1 MEQQVFGC
9 SIQGASHIRSQKEC
23 QDSNKKIVEEDYSI
37 IAVAD
42 GHGSD
47 SSPFSKTGSQSA
59 VNVFCDIMQ
68 ETYIA
73 YVQQSSEDKEQFL
86 SFLKHE
92 GDLKIAQKIDYE
104 WKRRIYKQHRRLKRE
119 VPMLADGS
127 PNKESIYALY
137 GTTLLG
143 IFLTNDFIYAFQLG
157 DGDITYIDFDNAEPV
172 IHPDK
177 LLGIETHSLS
187 RKASWEKSLS
197 NIIMRSSEK
206 RPCMYVLSSDGF
218 ANSYISQ
225 DEYYKSLQDYL
236 RLIHDNGS
244 HEIMKNLP
252 TWLNETSEEG
262 CGDDITAMFAYF
274 GEV

>member
-23 QDSNKKIVEEDYSI
+23 QDSNKKIVKEDYSI

-42 GHGSD
+42 GHGSS
-47 SSPFSKTGSQSA
+47 SSPFSKTGSQCA
-59 VNVFCDIMQ
+59 VNVFCDIME
-68 ETYIA
+68 ETYIT
-73 YVQQSSEDKEQFL
+73 YVQQSPGGKEQFL
-86 SFLKHE
+86 SFLKQE

-119 VPMLADGS
+119 VLTFPDGS
-127 PNKESIYALY
+127 ANKEAIYALY

-143 IFLTNDFIYAFQLG
+143 IFLTNDFVYAFQLG
-157 DGDITYIDFDNAEPV
+157 DGDITYVDNENVEPV
-172 IHPDK
+172 IHADK
-177 LLGIETHSLS
+177 LLGVETHSLS
-187 RKASWEKSLS
+187 RKSSWEKSLS
-197 NIIMRSSEK
+197 NIIMRSGEK

-225 DEYYKSLQDYL
+225 NEYYKSLQDYL
-236 RLIHDNGS
+236 KLIHDNGS
-244 HEIMKNLP
+244 HTVMKNLSF
-252 TWLNETSEEG
+252 WLNETSEEG